1 MSSVIE
7 ELEQKLEQAEDE
19 REQLIDRVPW
29 VLVREILKLSEA
41 KTWKEAKLEWKCF
54 WRHHVREPQRCL
66 CGHYPINEICVLTN
80 TLNHHQVEI
89 GNVCVKKF
97 PAPQRSSAE
106 LELEKELVII
116 ELEKELEALTGGT
129 HDHT

>member
-1 MSSVIE
+1 MSSVE
-7 ELEQKLEQAEDE
+7 ELEQKLEQAQDA

-41 KTWKEAKLEWKCF
+41 KTWTKAKLEWKCF
-54 WRHHVREPQRCL
+54 WRYHVSESRKCL

-97 PAPQRSSAE
+97 PEPQKSLAE
-106 LELEKELVII
+106 LEFEKELVIL
-116 ELEKELEALTGGT
+116 ELEKELEALHGGT